1 MVVNS
6 VSEDQDVILKN
17 VVCKNSQH
25 VEDICMVAWV
35 VDGVLLVIHF
45 QVDTQQTVHK
55 HIYGVLIEIK
65 A

>member
-1 MVVNS
+1 
-6 VSEDQDVILKN
+6 
-17 VVCKNSQH
+17 
-25 VEDICMVAWV
+25 MVAWV